1 MGKNLNE
8 LIEEFK
14 KNARV
19 RTEKINKNIEE
30 LERQAGELEEKLK
43 VSTAKLVDCELAG
56 DEPGMEKY
64 SDETKKHQEELALVK
79 AKIEAYEAELER
91 TGQGDVELLE
101 KIRQQAKAERIARM
115 AKQKELAE
123 QKRKVEEE
131 IQELEVKKGEL
142 EKEINR
148 LSRDAEVDAV
158 LSNIGNLLCPH
169 FVPGTKR
176 VMSYDEQK
184 REIKKWIES

>member
-1 MGKNLNE
+1 MEKNLNE
-8 LIEEFK
+8 LIKEFK
-14 KNARV
+14 ENARA

-30 LERQAGELEEKLK
+30 LKRQAGELEKKLK
-43 VSTAKLVDCELAG
+43 ASTAKLVDSELTDDEAG
-56 DEPGMEKY
+56 IKKY
-64 SDETKKHQEELALVK
+64 NDETKKHQEELALVK

-131 IQELEVKKGEL
+131 IQELEAKKDGL
-142 EKEINR
+142 EKEIGK
-148 LSRDAEVDAV
+148 LSRDAEVDAI
-158 LSNIGNLLCPH
+158 LSSMGDLL
-169 FVPGTKR
+169 VPAEKA
-176 VMSYDEQK
+176 MLLHEKK
-184 REIKKWIES
+184 REIKRWLES

>member
-1 MGKNLNE
+1 MEKNLNE
-8 LIEEFK
+8 LIKEFK
-14 KNARV
+14 ENARA

-30 LERQAGELEEKLK
+30 LKRQAGELEKKLK
-43 VSTAKLVDCELAG
+43 ASTAKLVDSELTDDEAG
-56 DEPGMEKY
+56 IKKY
-64 SDETKKHQEELALVK
+64 NDETKKHQEELALVK

-131 IQELEVKKGEL
+131 IQELEAKKDGL

>member
-1 MGKNLNE
+1 MRFLIPRNDKLLKKQPPSLLSFPLNK
-8 LIEEFK
+8 LTVSQLSKHFFVGG
-14 KNARV
+14 NGYCP
-19 RTEKINKNIEE
+19 RTNKYDLFDI
-30 LERQAGELEEKLK
+30 
-43 VSTAKLVDCELAG
+43 VLVDKDGL
-56 DEPGMEKY
+56 PV
-64 SDETKKHQEELALVK
+64 Q
-79 AKIEAYEAELER
+79 
-91 TGQGDVELLE
+91 
-101 KIRQQAKAERIARM
+101 IRQQAKAAREARM
-115 AKQKELAE
+115 AKQRELAE
-123 QKRKVEEE
+123 ERKKVEEK
-131 IQELEVKKGEL
+131 IQELEAKKDGL

>member
-8 LIEEFK
+8 LIKEFK
-14 KNARV
+14 ENARA
-19 RTEKINKNIEE
+19 RKEKINKNIEE
-30 LERQAGELEEKLK
+30 LKRQAGELEEKIK
-43 VSTAKLVDCELAG
+43 TSTAKLVDCELAG
-56 DEPGMEKY
+56 DEAGIKKH
-64 SDETKKHQEELALVK
+64 SDETKNYQAELALLK
-79 AKIEAYEAELER
+79 AKIEAYETELER
-91 TGQGDVELLE
+91 TSQGDAELLE
-101 KIRQQAKAERIARM
+101 KIRQQAKAAREARM
-115 AKQKELAE
+115 AKQRELAE
-123 QKRKVEEE
+123 ERKKVEEK
-131 IQELEVKKGEL
+131 IQELEAKKGEL
-142 EKEINR
+142 EKEIER

>member
-14 KNARV
+14 EKARV
-19 RTEKINKNIEE
+19 RTEKINKNIGALRKKAEE
-30 LERQAGELEEKLK
+30 LEEAIKT
-43 VSTAKLVDCELAG
+43 STAKLVDSELTDDEAG
-56 DEPGMEKY
+56 IKKY
-64 SDETKKHQEELALVK
+64 NDETKKHQEELALVK

>member
-1 MGKNLNE
+1 MGKNLSE
-8 LIEEFK
+8 LIDKFK
-14 KNARV
+14 ENART

-30 LERQAGELEEKLK
+30 LKRQAKELEEKIK
-43 VSTAKLVDCELAG
+43 TSTAKLVDCELAG
-56 DEPGMEKY
+56 DEAGIKKH
-64 SDETKKHQEELALVK
+64 SDETKKHQEDLALVK

-101 KIRQQAKAERIARM
+101 KIRQQAKAEREARM

-131 IQELEVKKGEL
+131 IQELEAKKGEL
-142 EKEINR
+142 EKEIGR

-158 LSNIGNLLCPH
+158 LSNLGDILIPAGKAMLLH
-169 FVPGTKR
+169 EK
-176 VMSYDEQK
+176 K
-184 REIKKWIES
+184 REIKRWIES